1 MVNEFAQYVDYGDS
15 YLYYLF
21 EFSNYA
27 WCVFLT
33 ILAHQ
38 LSLISTR
45 AMWVWIAIFASPF
58 VFNYV
63 IFSPTLYGDQY
74 IYTFEVVERAFG
86 RERIQ
91 GSGLSGYNSTG
102 YLTGILLSY
111 IPIPVVA
118 TLTSLAFSNRIIAF
132 VFYIWMS
139 RLEYVSE
146 KAILIFML
154 IPSFILYTSLSLRE
168 TLIIVPATI
177 CLISF
182 LRGKYFPILLMMPI
196 LWILKFQVFTFLM
209 IFFVSTIIF
218 RTHKSMF
225 MFIVFVIGGLLGL
238 FIFEEQVLEIINLYR
253 LAFLAE
259 DFEGGYAGFGL
270 YGLSYE
276 YVELNSIYEAIIESL
291 KGIPVLLFIPLPWN
305 WAGFLYPVQFFESVA
320 LMIGFIYIIQRY
332 SLLKVQAFYPL
343 IFSFLAAFGLYA
355 ILNQNEGTFVR
366 YRFEIVFPW
375 MVALYYLGVS
385 SIAKSKDSSKDLA

>member
-1 MVNEFAQYVDYGDS
+1 
-15 YLYYLF
+15 L
-21 EFSNYA
+21 
-27 WCVFLT
+27 
-33 ILAHQ
+33 
-38 LSLISTR
+38 
-45 AMWVWIAIFASPF
+45 
-58 VFNYV
+58 
-63 IFSPTLYGDQY
+63 
-74 IYTFEVVERAFG
+74 VEREF
-86 RERIQ
+86 R

-102 YLTGILLSY
+102 YLTGVLLSY

-196 LWILKFQVFTFLM
+196 LWILKFQIFTFLM

-225 MFIVFVIGGLLGL
+225 MFIVFLVGGFLGL

-253 LAFLAE
+253 LAFIAE
-259 DFEGGYAGFGL
+259 DFEGGYSGFGL
-270 YGLSYE
+270 YGLS
-276 YVELNSIYEAIIESL
+276 V
-291 KGIPVLLFIPLPWN
+291 
-305 WAGFLYPVQFFESVA
+305 
-320 LMIGFIYIIQRY
+320 
-332 SLLKVQAFYPL
+332 
-343 IFSFLAAFGLYA
+343 
-355 ILNQNEGTFVR
+355 
-366 YRFEIVFPW
+366 
-375 MVALYYLGVS
+375 
-385 SIAKSKDSSKDLA
+385 